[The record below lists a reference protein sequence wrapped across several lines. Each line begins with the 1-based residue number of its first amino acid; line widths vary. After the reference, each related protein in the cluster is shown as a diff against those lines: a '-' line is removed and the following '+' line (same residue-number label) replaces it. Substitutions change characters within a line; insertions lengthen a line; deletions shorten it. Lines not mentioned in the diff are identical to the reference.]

1 MIDVLVI
8 NRDLDLP
15 DVLSTEL
22 TAYLPSMTGTG
33 TTPLYPDGNMRVQ
46 MEYPISIKTFNG
58 GVRDIEVFLLVLE
71 AMYQRCCGQL
81 IVQQKVQSTRFLKTF
96 EYQMSLL
103 KMMCSL
109 CTLNFNYSTKR
120 ITRGVRGITP
130 SLIHRLSIKSPLPA
144 SYYMWP
150 NPKWQPFFQSQHSGP
165 PCSDRRRWSS
175 DSGF

>member
-1 MIDVLVI
+1 MIFASHKIYIPLGEHTVQDQEAIYDRVIGVLVS

-33 TTPLYPDGNMRVQ
+33 TTPLYPYGNMRVQ
-46 MEYPISIKTFNG
+46 MEYPISIKIFNG
-58 GVRDIEVFLLVLE
+58 DIEVFLLVLE
-71 AMYQRCCGQL
+71 CYQLCCGQL
-81 IVQQKVQSTRFLKTF
+81 IVQQKVQSTRFSKTF

-120 ITRGVRGITP
+120 ITRAVRGITS
-130 SLIHRLSIKSPLPA
+130 SLIHRLSIKSPLPPR
-144 SYYMWP
+144 YYM
-150 NPKWQPFFQSQHSGP
+150 
-165 PCSDRRRWSS
+165 
-175 DSGF
+175 